1 VVLKNGRDEPEMRF
15 ESMVE
20 QKSQRAEPEMR
31 FESMVEQKSQRAEI
45 SVEK

>member
-20 QKSQRAEPEMR
+20 QKSQRAE
-31 FESMVEQKSQRAEI
+31 I